1 MDAPYL
7 NNLTLDYSA
16 EQYAALGWKLVPLH
30 GIERGQCT
38 CGRPE
43 CAIKPGKPTSAGKH
57 PRLNEWQKHATDDL
71 DQVRAWWRQ
80 WPNAN
85 IGVRTGS
92 KSGFVAIDIDPPGGE
107 EALLEHS
114 GGDLPPTV
122 ESRTGK
128 GRRLFYAIPEN
139 CEVEP
144 RTVPFKD
151 ANGRETIRM
160 QGGNTGAQCVL
171 PPSMHYLG
179 HKYQWAPGRSPL
191 EIGLAPMPSWVW
203 VEMCRPEKPP
213 PAADRRGD
221 RDPDAPWSEFNRA
234 DSWDAWLLLW
244 GYKPA
249 GRGQGD
255 VRYYTRPGKDGG
267 ISVSVGHVKALD
279 GTPALWVFSGNC
291 PDLPADKS
299 YDLAGAWTRIMHRG
313 DFTEAGK
320 SLFTMGYGKK
330 RVPHLQERVAALE
343 AERAHLLER
352 VAKLEE
358 QTRWLYNEVRRQGE
372 APPAH
377 G

>member
-1 MDAPYL
+1 M
-7 NNLTLDYSA
+7 
-16 EQYAALGWKLVPLH
+16 GWCLVPLH
-30 GIERGQCT
+30 GIEHGRCS

-43 CAIKPGKPTSAGKH
+43 CEITPGKPTSAGKH

-71 DQVRAWWRQ
+71 DQVREWWRQ

-85 IGVRTGS
+85 IGARTGS

-107 EALLEHS
+107 EAILEHS

-128 GRRLFYAIPEN
+128 GRRLFYALPEN
-139 CEVEP
+139 CEREP

-151 ANGRETIRM
+151 KDGNESIRM
-160 QGGNTGAQCVL
+160 QGGTGAQCVL

-179 HKYQWAPGRSPL
+179 HRYTWAPGRSPT
-191 EIGLAPMPSWVW
+191 EIGTAPMPSWVW

-213 PAADRRGD
+213 PAADSRGD
-221 RDPDAPWSEFNRA
+221 RNPDAPWSEFNRE
-234 DSWDAWLLLW
+234 DNWDFWLQQW

-249 GRGQGD
+249 GRGQGE

-267 ISVSVGHVKALD
+267 ISVSVGHVKGLD

-291 PDLPADKS
+291 PDLPSDKS
-299 YDLAGAWTRIMHRG
+299 YDLVGAWTRVMHGG
-313 DFTEAGK
+313 DFSAAGK
-320 SLFTMGYGKK
+320 SLVQLGYGKK
-330 RVPHLQERVAALE
+330 RVPHLEERVAY
-343 AERAHLLER
+343 LER
-352 VAKLEE
+352 
-358 QTRWLYNEVRRQGE
+358 QTRWLFDALTRLMKGDSES
-372 APPAH
+372 H